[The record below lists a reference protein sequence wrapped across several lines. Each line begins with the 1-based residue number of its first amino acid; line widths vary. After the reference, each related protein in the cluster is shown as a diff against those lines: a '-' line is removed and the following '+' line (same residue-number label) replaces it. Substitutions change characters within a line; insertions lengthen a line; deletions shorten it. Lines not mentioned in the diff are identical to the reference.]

1 MADEITRDTLIK
13 DLDGP
18 IRMVNALCSGF
29 PLLFFGKR
37 SATVG
42 DYIDLPEET
51 MFRVQGIGR
60 KSLRDWKRLTAHLRK
75 DYNADL
81 IISRD
86 VSKDISD
93 ELRALRKLRATLNHI
108 GGAHKNLARLY
119 GEMAEIVLPLDRM

>member
-1 MADEITRDTLIK
+1 MVDEVTRDTLIK

-18 IRMVNALCSGF
+18 IRLVNAMRNGN
-29 PLLFFGKR
+29 PLFFFGKR
-37 SATVG
+37 DAVVG
-42 DYIDLPEET
+42 DYIDLPDET
-51 MFRVQGIGR
+51 LMRLQHFGR
-60 KSLRDWKRLTAHLRK
+60 KSLRDWKRLTAHLGK
-75 DYNADL
+75 DYNPDL

-119 GEMAEIVLPLDRM
+119 GELAEIVLPLDRM